1 MKKVLS
7 LLAIAGLVACSNG
20 ETKPAG
26 PDTTSQAYK
35 DSVAKANMPAP
46 AADTTK
52 KDTAAAP
59 KMDTAKP
66 AAAPAEAPKH

>member
-35 DSVAKANMPAP
+35 DSVAKANAPAPTADTTKHDTTATP

-52 KDTAAAP
+52 K
-59 KMDTAKP
+59 
-66 AAAPAEAPKH
+66 AEAPKAH